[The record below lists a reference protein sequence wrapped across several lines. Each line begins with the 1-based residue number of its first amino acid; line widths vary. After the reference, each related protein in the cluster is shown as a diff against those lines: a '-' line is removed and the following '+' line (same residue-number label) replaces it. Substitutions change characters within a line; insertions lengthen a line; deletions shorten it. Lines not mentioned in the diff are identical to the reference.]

1 MIRPASLLLAVVALL
16 LAGRGQDVRAG
27 ESQPVV
33 VELFTSQGCSSCPP
47 ADALLTELAARPDVL
62 ALSMHVD
69 YWNYIGWQ
77 DPFSSPEV
85 SERQRAYG
93 KSLGL
98 RVVYTPQ
105 IVVDGRHDV
114 VGTDRAA
121 IEKAIAEAA
130 ARRHVDV
137 ALRGDDAAGYRVALP
152 QTALEEPARI
162 WLVLYDREHE
172 TPVSRGENAGRTIRN
187 SNVVRAIV
195 PLGRW
200 SGAATELPIDMA
212 QAAGR
217 DSCAVIVQQGEVG
230 PVLGAATMALAE

>member
-1 MIRPASLLLAVVALL
+1 MIRLAPLLLAVAALL
-16 LAGRGQDVRAG
+16 LAGREQSVRADR
-27 ESQPVV
+27 SQPVV
-33 VELFTSQGCSSCPP
+33 VELFTSQGCNSCPP
-47 ADALLTELAARPDVL
+47 ADALLTELAARPDVI

-77 DPFSSPEV
+77 DPFSSPAV

-93 KSLGL
+93 KTLGL
-98 RVVYTPQ
+98 KVVYTPQ

-130 ARRHVDV
+130 ARQHVDI
-137 ALRGDDAAGYRVALP
+137 ALAGDDATGYRVRLP
-152 QTALEEPARI
+152 QTTLAEPARI
-162 WLVLYDREHE
+162 WLVLFDRAYD
-172 TPVSRGENAGRTIRN
+172 TAVKRGENAGRTIHN
-187 SNVVRAIV
+187 SNVVRGIV

-200 SGAATELPIDMA
+200 DGAAAELPIDMT